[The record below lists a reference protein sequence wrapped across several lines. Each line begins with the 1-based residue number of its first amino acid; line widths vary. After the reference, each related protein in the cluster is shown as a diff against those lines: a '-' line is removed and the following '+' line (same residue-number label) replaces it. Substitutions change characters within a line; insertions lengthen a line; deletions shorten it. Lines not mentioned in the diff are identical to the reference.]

1 MDEREKRA
9 AFCGGK
15 AALVL
20 SLESEFYEKN
30 ALRVHSIKR
39 EEPVIFLKDH
49 RQIMKKILSKCKQQ
63 QQLHLT
69 FISISAKCE
78 ESLAR
83 L

>member
-20 SLESEFYEKN
+20 LFDRYQKENETLKKGGAGN
-30 ALRVHSIKR
+30 
-39 EEPVIFLKDH
+39 PLKDY

-69 FISISAKCE
+69 FISISPKYE